1 MEIDGKTKVCALLG
15 DPVEHTLS
23 PLLHNSFGE
32 TENVNGVYTAFNV
45 KNDGL
50 EAALKGAF
58 ALGIKGFN
66 VTVPHKEDIIPFLSD
81 IDPLAERI
89 GAVNTLALTEKGYKG
104 YNTDVLG
111 FMRTALDFE
120 DEIKDREVIMIGAGG
135 AANAV
140 LCGLYEMG
148 AKKTY
153 ILNRS
158 VDKAEAK
165 FGGDKRNVI
174 LPLDGFRE
182 IPFSKYFC
190 VQCTSVGL
198 SPNDGEVPIEDGDF
212 YKMIS
217 SAIDIIYKP
226 EETRFMRMVREKGG
240 RAENGLDM
248 LLFQAV
254 ESFRFF
260 YGTAVSDK
268 GIKQAKDRLYQ
279 KVYGDGKNST

>member
-45 KNDGL
+45 KKDGL

-153 ILNRS
+153 
-158 VDKAEAK
+158 
-165 FGGDKRNVI
+165 
-174 LPLDGFRE
+174 
-182 IPFSKYFC
+182 
-190 VQCTSVGL
+190 
-198 SPNDGEVPIEDGDF
+198 
-212 YKMIS
+212 
-217 SAIDIIYKP
+217 
-226 EETRFMRMVREKGG
+226 
-240 RAENGLDM
+240 
-248 LLFQAV
+248 
-254 ESFRFF
+254 
-260 YGTAVSDK
+260 
-268 GIKQAKDRLYQ
+268 
-279 KVYGDGKNST
+279 